1 MRPSFLDFADF
12 QRKSAFI
19 AAKWRRIRR
28 LCRREKMLAKQA
40 TYSREAWRIYTRFA
54 CTGRR
59 PDAPC
64 FILLFQ
70 KQVKCSRKGTVLF
83 FSLLRK
89 EPKVAE
95 GLRPSRLPENGS
107 KLYRIVFSCCFRLSS
122 LSRYVVRPAFSDV
135 LNRCERV
142 IVVQTQDR
150 YFPKLGCRTASSQ
163 GHVTFKKG
171 SCSLSL
177 LWCEFKTAVRCL
189 VVLFVNDVE

>member
-1 MRPSFLDFADF
+1 MPQIDCICGIFALHGIILHQGKGFVKGFSGFFLQKGKIRRNIKKLPKKRFRF
-12 QRKSAFI
+12 LCILPVWFR
-19 AAKWRRIRR
+19 RRIRR

-89 EPKVAE
+89 ERKNVSLAGRFEVLQTSNLLTQVAV
-95 GLRPSRLPENGS
+95 SHKAN
-107 KLYRIVFSCCFRLSS
+107 
-122 LSRYVVRPAFSDV
+122 
-135 LNRCERV
+135 
-142 IVVQTQDR
+142 
-150 YFPKLGCRTASSQ
+150 
-163 GHVTFKKG
+163 
-171 SCSLSL
+171 
-177 LWCEFKTAVRCL
+177 
-189 VVLFVNDVE
+189 